1 LHYARLGRGSLI
13 TITAFI
19 HHKGGTGKTTSCLQ
33 IAGILKNMGRSVLV
47 IDTDPQANATLG
59 LGVYSDS
66 LQRHIYQ
73 YYIQHCQDTPEKVLL
88 SDYIIKTV
96 SGIDLVPS
104 HLDLVG
110 AEAVLYKNPAR
121 YHILKKGVDQVKNR
135 YDHILIDTPPF
146 LGQFL
151 INGMIAAD
159 NSVMVFSSDIFA
171 IAGYDHVNQ
180 IISDINEILGIK
192 IKIRMG
198 ILNRWDNHQVKT
210 ETFWE
215 KVQQFFG
222 GTQEV
227 RPDTLQEI
235 RTQLEKRVSVEIPDV
250 VIISEGKEVSH
261 SLKQGIPLITLAPD
275 DPALSG
281 FSKAASII
289 DSWKSGR

>member
-1 LHYARLGRGSLI
+1 MLFRS
-13 TITAFI
+13 
-19 HHKGGTGKTTSCLQ
+19 GKTTSCLQ
-33 IAGILKNMGRSVLV
+33 IAGILKNIGRTVLV

-66 LQRHIYQ
+66 LQKHIYQ
-73 YYIQHCQDTPEKVLL
+73 YYIQCCSDNPEKVLL

-110 AEAVLYKNPAR
+110 AEAILYKNPER
-121 YHILKKGVDQVKNR
+121 YHILKKGVDIIKER

-171 IAGYDHVNQ
+171 IAGYDHINH
-180 IISDINEILGIK
+180 IINDINDILGIK
-192 IKIRMG
+192 INIGMAL
-198 ILNRWDNHQVKT
+198 LNRWNSHYEKT

-215 KVQQFFG
+215 KIQQLLG
-222 GTQEV
+222 STSEPK
-227 RPDTLQEI
+227 PDSLQEI
-235 RTQLEKRVSVEIPDV
+235 RTQLEKRISVEIPEV
-250 VIISEGKEVSH
+250 VIISEGKEISH
-261 SLKQGIPLITLAPD
+261 SLKQSIPLIILAPD
-275 DPALSG
+275 DPAMPG
-281 FSKAASII
+281 FKKAASII
-289 DSWKSGR
+289 DSWKSGRK